1 MLPFFPVKPPK
12 DDYDQYICRHH
23 YPALNVLIL
32 VGYSGRIYYCG
43 SSNPGSTCDSPNLM
57 TTDIPQRMQTWLESN
72 LPFPDAMIGGDGIFQ
87 TNLKWLC
94 TPYKLAEAA
103 ADPIKRQFNL
113 KFCACRATVERY
125 IGVFKERFAIL
136 DYKLKFDAVT
146 DSMKMVQVCAAIHNF
161 IVEQQNP
168 ADRIRDENALLEQ
181 RNIRLGPVVEDQIE
195 NDIVHDGTMATNDY
209 LLQKYNEYFRIEPEI
224 DPEIE

>member
-1 MLPFFPVKPPK
+1 
-12 DDYDQYICRHH
+12 
-23 YPALNVLIL
+23 
-32 VGYSGRIYYCG
+32 
-43 SSNPGSTCDSPNLM
+43 M
-57 TTDIPQRMQTWLESN
+57 TTDIPQKMQTWLESN

-125 IGVFKERFAIL
+125 IGVLKARFPIL
-136 DYKLKFDAVT
+136 DYKLAFDQVE

-168 ADRIRDENALLEQ
+168 VDRIHDENFLLEQ
-181 RNIRLGPVVEDQIE
+181 RRIRRGNVVENPIE
-195 NDIVHDGTMATNDY
+195 DEAAFVHDGIMPTNDY
-209 LLQKYNEYFRIEPEI
+209 LLQKYNDYFRI
-224 DPEIE
+224 DPGYE